1 MITIGD
7 MSFERARLPLGVFET
22 NTGQVDGLPAN
33 PRKWS
38 KKEVERL
45 AKSIRETPELLELRP
60 VIALRHG
67 DALVVLG
74 GNLRLEAARHLKL
87 DSVPVLIV
95 EDTVPADKLKEIV
108 IKDNGSFGEWDA
120 DLLAKDWGGL
130 DLKGWGV
137 PEWETSEPDD
147 SEVAENDDFDPDEV
161 VGESRCVLGD
171 LWQLGEHRLIC
182 GDSTDVAVLEK
193 LMGGAE
199 ADLLLTDPPYNVG
212 YEGKTKDR
220 MTIANDKM
228 ENGSFLNFLRTA
240 FSAAA
245 TVLKAGGAYYIWHAS
260 IETANFQ
267 MAANEA
273 LGDVR
278 SILVWV
284 KNVAVLSRQDYHWR
298 HELCLYGWKP
308 GAAHYFIDRHDRTTV
323 IPERE
328 VLESYTKVQ
337 LFELLEA
344 LSGQVETTVL
354 EEKKP
359 LRNGDHPTMKPVPLF
374 GRQIANST
382 RRGET
387 VLDPFGGSGTTVV
400 ACEQLGRKA
409 RIVELDPHYCD
420 VIIARWEKLTGKEAV
435 RL

>member
-1 MITIGD
+1 
-7 MSFERARLPLGVFET
+7 
-22 NTGQVDGLPAN
+22 
-33 PRKWS
+33 
-38 KKEVERL
+38 
-45 AKSIRETPELLELRP
+45 
-60 VIALRHG
+60 
-67 DALVVLG
+67 
-74 GNLRLEAARHLKL
+74 
-87 DSVPVLIV
+87 
-95 EDTVPADKLKEIV
+95 
-108 IKDNGSFGEWDA
+108 
-120 DLLAKDWGGL
+120 
-130 DLKGWGV
+130 
-137 PEWETSEPDD
+137 
-147 SEVAENDDFDPDEV
+147 
-161 VGESRCVLGD
+161 
-171 LWQLGEHRLIC
+171 
-182 GDSTDVAVLEK
+182 
-193 LMGGAE
+193 
-199 ADLLLTDPPYNVG
+199 
-212 YEGKTKDR
+212 